1 MVDIKFLG
9 GAREVGRLSIQI
21 DTKTGK
27 FLFDH
32 GIDVQE
38 MKIPMKPNKN
48 PDAVFLS
55 HAHLDHCGFLPNL
68 YKSGYSGSV
77 YSTPTSLEL
86 CSLLLRDS
94 LKVQERR
101 RIKPHFLS
109 HDIKRFEHLAKGLN
123 YRKRIEIKDSV
134 IELYDAG
141 HVPGSASIL
150 LESQNKRILYTGD
163 IKFTDTRLLRG
174 ADTSYKDLDVAI
186 CESTYFYKNHP
197 NRNALA
203 DKLREIAQYTIYN
216 NGILLLPCFAVGRTQ
231 EMLLITQDLGFP
243 VYIDGMGIDATK
255 RILLHHGSVKDE
267 KKLKK
272 AFSRAHKVKRGSE
285 RAEIVKKPCI
295 IITTSG
301 MLNGGPISYYIKKLH
316 KREDCSLVMSG
327 FQVEGTVGRVLLD
340 TGRYINEGL
349 NVKPKM
355 PIQFMNLSAHCD
367 RDHIIQFLEK
377 TNPKKVLL
385 IHSDHAEDFAK
396 ELKAKGFDAYA
407 PKNGE
412 SIKV

>member
-9 GAREVGRLSIQI
+9 GAREVGRLSIQV
-21 DTKTGK
+21 DTKTEK
-27 FLFDH
+27 FLFDY

-38 MKIPMKPNKN
+38 MKVPMKPDPNLN
-48 PDAVFLS
+48 AVFLS
-55 HAHLDHCGFLPNL
+55 HAHLDHCGFLPSL
-68 YKSGYSGSV
+68 YKNGYSGNV

-101 RIKPHFLS
+101 RLKPHFLS
-109 HDIKRFEHLAKGLN
+109 HDIKRFEHLAKALN
-123 YRKRIEIKDSV
+123 YRKKVKIGDAV

-141 HVPGSASIL
+141 HVPGAASIL
-150 LESQNKRILYTGD
+150 LESKNKRILYTGD
-163 IKFTDTRLLRG
+163 IKFTDTRLLHG
-174 ADTSYKDLDVAI
+174 ADTSYKDIDVAI

-197 NRNALA
+197 DRDAMA
-203 DKLREIAQYTIYN
+203 DKLRELAQHTVYN

-231 EMLLITQDLGFP
+231 EMLLMVHDLGFP
-243 VYIDGMGIDATK
+243 VYLDGMGIDATK
-255 RILLHHGSVKDE
+255 RILLHKDSVRDE
-267 KKLKK
+267 RRLRK
-272 AFSRAHKVKRGSE
+272 AFSRAHKVKRESE
-285 RAEIVKKPCI
+285 RAKIVKKPGI

-301 MLNGGPISYYIKKLH
+301 MMNGGPINYYIKKLH
-316 KREDCSLVMSG
+316 KREDCCLVLSG

-355 PIQFMNLSAHCD
+355 PVHFMDLSAHCD
-367 RDHIIQFLEK
+367 HDHIIQFLER
-377 TNPKKVLL
+377 TNPKRVLL
-385 IHSDHAEDFAK
+385 IHSDHAEDFAE
-396 ELKAKGFDAYA
+396 ELKTKGFDAHA

-412 SIKV
+412 TIKL